1 MQEMKSLLILYAG
14 RLLGPICLQLG
25 VIDLLIQVI
34 WEVDTQTNEPWQSN
48 WPTNFELGAVIYTD
62 RSSAWL
68 RNYRFLIYLP

>member
-1 MQEMKSLLILYAG
+1 MQEKKSLLILYAG

-34 WEVDTQTNEPWQSN
+34 WEFDTQTNEPWRSN
-48 WPTNFELGAVIYTD
+48 WLPNFKLSAVIYMD

-68 RNYRFLIYLP
+68 RNYRFLICLA

>member
-34 WEVDTQTNEPWQSN
+34 LEIDTQANEPWRSN
-48 WPTNFELGAVIYTD
+48 
-62 RSSAWL
+62 
-68 RNYRFLIYLP
+68 